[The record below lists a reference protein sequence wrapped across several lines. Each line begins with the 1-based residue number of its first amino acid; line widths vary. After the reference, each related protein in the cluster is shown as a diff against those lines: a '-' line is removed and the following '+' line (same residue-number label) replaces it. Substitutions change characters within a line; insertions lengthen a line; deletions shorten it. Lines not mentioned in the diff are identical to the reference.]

1 MDGWPPPWKRVM
13 RFLQSF
19 LGVELVNSPAKW
31 CKGWGTWDTLTAGI
45 IRKWSALII
54 QWPLIKIESNAN
66 VGIIYVVNL
75 SCLTCVGHAYLFLK
89 KRKKNIKNF
98 CHQVNDGRIWHWS
111 IVRCLV
117 ICKFYLRLITSKINS
132 PPVSLSELS
141 LCVGIATL
149 KKKKSCLSSVTNH
162 SLTLGLLF
170 HEFKPPF
177 ELEIFKFEQQDIPLS
192 IIVWVIML

>member
-19 LGVELVNSPAKW
+19 LGVELVNSPANW
-31 CKGWGTWDTLTAGI
+31 CKRWGTWDTLTAGI
-45 IRKWSALII
+45 IWKWSALII

-66 VGIIYVVNL
+66 VGIIYLVSL

-89 KRKKNIKNF
+89 KEKKNIKNF
-98 CHQVNDGRIWHWS
+98 CHQINDGRIWHWY

-117 ICKFYLRLITSKINS
+117 ICKFYLRLIITKINS
-132 PPVSLSELS
+132 PPVSLSKLS

-149 KKKKSCLSSVTNH
+149 KKRNPAWAQWLTIRSLWVCCLT
-162 SLTLGLLF
+162 SLSLLLNLKYLNLSNKIFHCRLLCGL
-170 HEFKPPF
+170 
-177 ELEIFKFEQQDIPLS
+177 
-192 IIVWVIML
+192 

>member
-1 MDGWPPPWKRVM
+1 MQGMGDLGYPNCWNYLEVKCADHSVTTYQDRIKRK
-13 RFLQSF
+13 RWNNL
-19 LGVELVNSPAKW
+19 P
-31 CKGWGTWDTLTAGI
+31 
-45 IRKWSALII
+45 RKLI
-54 QWPLIKIESNAN
+54 
-66 VGIIYVVNL
+66 L
-75 SCLTCVGHAYLFLK
+75 SDLRRTRLSLLK

-98 CHQVNDGRIWHWS
+98 CHQINDGRIWHWY

-117 ICKFYLRLITSKINS
+117 ICKFYLRLIITKINS
-132 PPVSLSELS
+132 PPVSLSKLS

-162 SLTLGLLF
+162 SLTLGLLS

>member
-1 MDGWPPPWKRVM
+1 MDGSPPPWKRVM

-19 LGVELVNSPAKW
+19 LGVELVNSPANW

-117 ICKFYLRLITSKINS
+117 ICQFYLRLITSKINS
-132 PPVSLSELS
+132 PPVSLSKLS

-149 KKKKSCLSSVTNH
+149 KKRNPAWAQWLTIRSLWVCCLT
-162 SLTLGLLF
+162 SLSLLLNLKYLNLSNKIFHCRLLCGL
-170 HEFKPPF
+170 
-177 ELEIFKFEQQDIPLS
+177 
-192 IIVWVIML
+192 

>member
-1 MDGWPPPWKRVM
+1 MQGVGD
-13 RFLQSF
+13 
-19 LGVELVNSPAKW
+19 LGYPNCWNYP
-31 CKGWGTWDTLTAGI
+31 
-45 IRKWSALII
+45 KWSALII

-66 VGIIYVVNL
+66 VGMIYVVNL
-75 SCLTCVGHAYLFLK
+75 SCLTCVGHAYLLLK

-132 PPVSLSELS
+132 PPVSLSQLS

-162 SLTLGLLF
+162 SLTLGLLSQ
-170 HEFKPPF
+170 EFKPPF

>member
-19 LGVELVNSPAKW
+19 LGVELVNSPANW

-45 IRKWSALII
+45 IWKWSALII

-66 VGIIYVVNL
+66 VGIIYLVSL

-89 KRKKNIKNF
+89 KEKKNIKNF
-98 CHQVNDGRIWHWS
+98 CHQINDDRIWHWY

-117 ICKFYLRLITSKINS
+117 ICKFYLRLIITKINS
-132 PPVSLSELS
+132 PPVSLSKLS

-149 KKKKSCLSSVTNH
+149 KKKNSAWAQWLTIRSLWVCCLR
-162 SLTLGLLF
+162 SLSLLLNLKYLNLSNKIFHCRLLCGL
-170 HEFKPPF
+170 
-177 ELEIFKFEQQDIPLS
+177 
-192 IIVWVIML
+192 